1 MNRLPEGD
9 DVPAVSATDSLRL
22 DRFLVFARF
31 FRTRGRA
38 QAVVAAGRIRINGQ
52 KTDKAHAGIRPGDV
66 LTFPQGQRIR
76 VVRVLALPQ
85 RRGPAAE
92 MTRIYEE
99 VPPPGDSEPGPPP
112 EASVFEH

>member
-1 MNRLPEGD
+1 MNRPTG
-9 DVPAVSATDSLRL
+9 PAPTDPGPAASGLRL

-52 KTDKAHAGIRPGDV
+52 KTDKAHAAIRPGDV

-85 RRGPAAE
+85 RRGPAAD
-92 MTRIYEE
+92 MARIYEE
-99 VPPPGDSEPGPPP
+99 VPSPGGTTATPARQAAGP
-112 EASVFEH
+112 EH